1 MAGYLL
7 RRLAA
12 SAVMLL
18 GVSVL
23 IFVVL
28 RLLPGD
34 PTVARVGAAQNI
46 DPAALAA
53 LREELGLND
62 PIPVQYWAW
71 ITAIFGGELG
81 RSYFSQFDVTVLIG
95 QRLGPTL
102 ELSAAGLVLAVLLA
116 VVLAV
121 LPTVVRSRWPGRLVG
136 AYTVAG
142 MAAPPFVFGIVL
154 LAIFSVKLGV
164 LPQQGYVP
172 LAEDPVG
179 NLRTLVLPALTLGIC
194 LSAPLIRHLRSALSE
209 VESTAHVRTATGKG
223 IGRRAVVLRHVLPN
237 AMLPALTSL
246 GVTAGGV
253 LSGAVVVEYV
263 FNWPGLGS
271 LIVDSVFKRDYAVIQ
286 GTVLLLAAA
295 FVVVNLAVD
304 LLYGVLDP
312 RLRVGR
318 VRR

>member
-7 RRLAA
+7 RRLAV
-12 SAVMLL
+12 SALMLL

-71 ITAIFGGELG
+71 ITGIFGGELG

-172 LAEDPVG
+172 LTEDPVG

-194 LSAPLIRHLRSALSE
+194 LSAPLIRHLRAALAE
-209 VESTAHVRTATGKG
+209 VEGAAHVRTATGKG

-246 GVTAGGV
+246 GVTVGGV

-263 FNWPGLGS
+263 FGWPGLGS

-295 FVVVNLAVD
+295 FVLVNLAVD
-304 LLYGVLDP
+304 LLHGVLDP
-312 RLRVGR
+312 RLRVGQ